1 MQLAGST
8 LSVTPLEAPP
18 ALIDIVVPVY
28 NEERTLAASVRRLRG
43 YLDTSFPFPTI
54 VTVVDNG
61 STDTTAAVAAQLA
74 HDLPGVR
81 VLHLDA
87 KGRGRALRAAWSDTT
102 ATVVAYMDVDLS
114 TSLDALLP
122 LVAPLLSGHSDI
134 AIGSRLARGARV
146 VRSPKREIIS
156 RLYNVLLKTCL
167 QNGFSDAQCGFKA
180 VRTTVA
186 RQLLPQVEDNAWFFD
201 TELLVRAEQCGLRI
215 HEVPVDWVDD
225 LDSRVD
231 IISTAKDDLK
241 GIVRLLVGKEHGPA
255 RQPGPAHEPVSTS
268 EPVIPV
274 ALARYARIGLVS
286 TAFYLA
292 LFFALHAPLGAF
304 GANAMALALCTL
316 GNAAAHRRLTFA
328 GQPARRDLV
337 LGGAV
342 ALAISI
348 AFSSLALACTGWL
361 QLNSALDVIV
371 ALIAANAVSA
381 MFRFVVLHFW
391 MFRSTWVVRTTP
403 LSMEVPS

>member
-1 MQLAGST
+1 ME
-8 LSVTPLEAPP
+8 PHEAPP

-28 NEERTLAASVRRLRG
+28 NEERTVAASVRRLRG
-43 YLDTSFPFPTI
+43 YLDTSFPFPTT

-61 STDTTAAVAAQLA
+61 STDATASVTAQLA
-74 HDLPGVR
+74 RELSGVR

-180 VRTTVA
+180 VRTSVA
-186 RQLLPQVEDNAWFFD
+186 LQLLPQVEDNAWFFD

-231 IISTAKDDLK
+231 IITTAKDDLK
-241 GIVRLLVGKEHGPA
+241 GIVRLLVGKEHHHGSAPY
-255 RQPGPAHEPVSTS
+255 QPHEPTPPS
-268 EPVIPV
+268 EPVIPA

-286 TAFYLA
+286 TALYLVLFLA
-292 LFFALHAPLGAF
+292 LRAPVGVF
-304 GANAMALALCTL
+304 TANALSLGLCTL
-316 GNAAAHRRLTFA
+316 GNAVAHRRLTFA
-328 GQPARRDLV
+328 GRPARRDLV
-337 LGGAV
+337 WGGAA
-342 ALAISI
+342 ALVISV

-361 QLNSALDVIV
+361 HLTSALDVVV
-371 ALIAANAVSA
+371 ALMAASAISA

-391 MFRSTWVVRTTP
+391 MFRSAWVVRTTP
-403 LSMEVPS
+403 VSMEVPS